1 MAFADGELSPEE
13 MTRTAAIVE
22 TRPDLRAA
30 VERQQVLR
38 QALGNAFDPMLNAP
52 LPSVLVET
60 VRSAPASWR
69 VRAAQWFSGF

>member
-30 VERQQVLR
+30 VERQQALR
-38 QALGNAFDPMLNAP
+38 
-52 LPSVLVET
+52 
-60 VRSAPASWR
+60 
-69 VRAAQWFSGF
+69 